1 MTDPDSTYGEVVAY
15 ARDDLGDDLR
25 AVDYFDSTEYASLYI
40 RDDVAGLYTES
51 EFERMSVERM
61 SNLLNVSFFEGI
73 YDVGDFQYS
82 VRRFDEALLIFI
94 PVSDSSGLVISTE
107 VDLSTSIVRFAEEC
121 FDLAQAATE

>member
-1 MTDPDSTYGEVVAY
+1 MTDSDSTYDEVVSF

-25 AVDYFDSTEYASLYI
+25 AVDYFDSTDYESLYI
-40 RDDVAGLYTES
+40 REDVAGLYTES

-94 PVSDSSGLVISTE
+94 PISDSSGLVISTE
-107 VDLSTSIVRFAEEC
+107 VDLTTSIVRFAEEC
-121 FDLAQAATE
+121 FELAQAATE

>member
-1 MTDPDSTYGEVVAY
+1 MTDPDSTYDEVVAF

-25 AVDYFDSTEYASLYI
+25 AVDYFDSTDYQSLYI
-40 RDDVAGLYTES
+40 REDVAGLYTES

-94 PVSDSSGLVISTE
+94 PISDSSGLVISTE
-107 VDLSTSIVRFAEEC
+107 VDLTTSIVRFAEEC
-121 FDLAQAATE
+121 YELAQAASE